1 MLIENSMSR
10 YKSLCVPDAV
20 FRGDPKIADHRIMV
34 GVTKLLFSVCLSAC
48 AMLADEPFPAHHIIG
63 NVYYVGSTEYASYLI
78 TTPKGNILINS
89 SFESTVPWIRANI
102 EKLGFK
108 FQDTK
113 ILLNSHAHAD
123 HVAGNA
129 LVKKLT
135 DAQTMIMEQDVAEVE
150 SGGKGDFQYNST
162 WPPSKVDRVLHDNDT
177 VELGGSK
184 LVAHLTPGHTRG
196 NTTWTMDA
204 VDGGK
209 TYHVVI
215 IGSPNVNKGYTIV
228 NNKKYPEIAEDF
240 ERTFRVL
247 KSLKCDVFLG
257 AHGNYYGMA
266 EKYARLQKS
275 GSNPFIDPEGYRAYV
290 NSKEKAFCDEL
301 AQQSKQ

>member
-1 MLIENSMSR
+1 
-10 YKSLCVPDAV
+10 
-20 FRGDPKIADHRIMV
+20 
-34 GVTKLLFSVCLSAC
+34 VTRLLFFLALSAC
-48 AMLADEPFPAHHIIG
+48 ALLADEPFPAHHIIG

-135 DAQTMIMEQDVAEVE
+135 GAQTMIMEQDVAEVE

-266 EKYARLQKS
+266 EKYARLQKG
-275 GSNPFIDPEGYRAYV
+275 GSNPFIDPDGYRAYV
-290 NSKEKAFCDEL
+290 NSKEKAFRDEL
-301 AQQSKQ
+301 AQQSRQ